1 VLSLQPPDEQ
11 GPKCL
16 GGPGKAI
23 HEMLHALGIFHEQSR
38 ADRDDHVVFVA
49 ENVVKREYFFFIP
62 LKSER
67 KSLNLLIREI
77 HFCLAAFLHNF
88 DKQSLANTTYKYDY
102 DYNSIMH
109 YGTHFF
115 RFFFLKIVVFVSKKW
130 QMFFIS
136 FFVIEQLRQRQA
148 DFGAE
153 TSRRKNWPARRS
165 ESY

>member
-1 VLSLQPPDEQ
+1 MLSLQPPDEQ

-23 HEMLHALGIFHEQSR
+23 HEILHALGIFHEQSR

-49 ENVVKREYFFFIP
+49 ENVVKREYFFFFP

-77 HFCLAAFLHNF
+77 HFCLAALLHNF

-115 RFFFLKIVVFVSKKW
+115 RFFFFLKFQFS
-130 QMFFIS
+130 S
-136 FFVIEQLRQRQA
+136 L
-148 DFGAE
+148 
-153 TSRRKNWPARRS
+153 KNGKRFL
-165 ESY
+165 YLFL